1 MPARNVFNAM
11 HERLARIAAIAQ
23 QASLPTQAAFATPQ
37 RSQRSLATG
46 HAGMVAAMAWTNL
59 GDPSRC
65 DA

>member
-11 HERLARIAAIAQ
+11 HERLARIAAITQ

-46 HAGMVAAMAWTNL
+46 HAGVVAAMA
-59 GDPSRC
+59 
-65 DA
+65 